1 MSCPSAAPLSSKAFC
16 PTPPRVYPHLPAACP
31 ASPGR
36 PPSPAPPSDPALL
49 DRMRQL
55 RMEAFRQMSGTLLLQ
70 RIPAYMMY
78 TLNLETGQ
86 LHTQAP
92 AHHWEAVAANIAPR

>member
-1 MSCPSAAPLSSKAFC
+1 
-16 PTPPRVYPHLPAACP
+16 
-31 ASPGR
+31 
-36 PPSPAPPSDPALL
+36 
-49 DRMRQL
+49 MRQL